1 MRMQNSG
8 IIITVPPKRVSFFLR
23 AGYRKLDDEV
33 EEEPKAAKKGA
44 KDEQPKDG
52 RPDVAADK
60 KPKEWVNPLAKKK
73 GGK

>member
-8 IIITVPPKRVSFFLR
+8 IIIDAPPRRVSFFLR

-33 EEEPKAAKKGA
+33 EEEAEAPVEEKAEEEA
-44 KDEQPKDG
+44 E
-52 RPDVAADK
+52 
-60 KPKEWVNPLAKKK
+60 EEKKK